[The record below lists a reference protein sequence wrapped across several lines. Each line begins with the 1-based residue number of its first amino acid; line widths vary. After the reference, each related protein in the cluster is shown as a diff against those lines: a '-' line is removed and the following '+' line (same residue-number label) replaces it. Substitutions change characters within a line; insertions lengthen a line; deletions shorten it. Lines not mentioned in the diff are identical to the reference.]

1 MNQNNA
7 LSKRLYEAVDKLEA
21 LISDLQQQ
29 NKNLKNELQKTR
41 NSLITE
47 KQQVQRL
54 IEEKSQYESISEAES
69 ERSNLIQGEIM
80 LNEASSDDVDV
91 SINQLRNTL
100 LKKMY
105 GAN

>member
-7 LSKRLYEAVDKLEA
+7 LSKRLYEAIDKLEA
-21 LISDLQQQ
+21 LILDLQQQ
-29 NKNLKNELQKTR
+29 NKNLKNELQKTH
-41 NSLITE
+41 NSLVTE